1 MSGKKGSRHYSLEV
15 KLEAVRLFYEEGK
28 TQAEITELLGIRD
41 AGRVKKWL
49 HQYRQE
55 GEAAFH
61 KKRREGLVGRPPKK
75 ENKDAYI
82 ARLEMENE
90 LLKKFHTELR
100 KGTLAKRNIGS
111 STDTEKRTP

>member
-1 MSGKKGSRHYSLEV
+1 MRRYSVAV

-28 TQAEITELLGIRD
+28 TRAEITELLGIRD
-41 AGRVKKWL
+41 AGRVKIWL
-49 HQYRQE
+49 RQYRQE
-55 GEAAFH
+55 GKAAFH
-61 KKRREGLVGRPPKK
+61 KQRREGLIGRPPKK
-75 ENKDAYI
+75 ENQDAYI

-111 STDTEKRTP
+111 STDIETNTR